1 MPRRGMKLNECGV
14 SAVQLAATLGVLEWM
29 CERVVSTRSASH
41 YDEQGLSM
49 FMGIS
54 EPEDPAALL

>member
-1 MPRRGMKLNECGV
+1 MEETSER
-14 SAVQLAATLGVLEWM
+14 M